1 MEINWVTVAAQIVN
15 FLVLVW
21 LLNKFLYGPITRAMT
36 ARQTRIRERLAD
48 AARTRRE
55 AEEERRKLIAER
67 NELLNTKEKLLT
79 AVRAEADQLQ
89 RDLERQARDDVE
101 AQRQA
106 WLSQIQTDKEDF
118 LNDVRQRAATEYF
131 ALAETAFSELA
142 GETLEKRM
150 VSVFVM
156 RLKSMEESILRKLKA
171 SAEREECVMRI
182 ESAFLLG
189 PDERHDINQCIAN
202 IMGRDVNID
211 YAKTDT
217 MIAGIRLRIES
228 QSIEWS
234 INNYLDQLQERLREY
249 FAAAAPHEDRQAA
262 E

>member
-36 ARQTRIRERLAD
+36 ARQTRIRERLED
-48 AARTRRE
+48 AARTRCE

-106 WLSQIQTDKEDF
+106 WLSQIETDKEDF
-118 LNDVRQRAATEYF
+118 LNDVRQRVATEYF

-156 RLKSMEESILRKLKA
+156 RLKSMEESIQRKLKA

-182 ESAFLLG
+182 ESSFLLG
-189 PDERHDINQCIAN
+189 PDERHDINHCIAN